1 MCTSRKQQ
9 NALII
14 GESLDFLLLEIGGF
28 NAGTF
33 MFYNIS
39 FSLQCDCRMKTNF
52 LLQKL
57 NQIERKRLKIYNLK
71 VCWTE
76 NRFECNDYRSI
87 FIFSIL
93 G

>member
-28 NAGTF
+28 DAGTF
-33 MFYNIS
+33 MLYSIS
-39 FSLQCDCRMKTNF
+39 FSVQCDCRVKTNF
-52 LLQKL
+52 LFTEFES
-57 NQIERKRLKIYNLK
+57 NKIYNLK

-76 NRFECNDYRSI
+76 NRLECNDYRSM
-87 FIFSIL
+87 FMFSIL